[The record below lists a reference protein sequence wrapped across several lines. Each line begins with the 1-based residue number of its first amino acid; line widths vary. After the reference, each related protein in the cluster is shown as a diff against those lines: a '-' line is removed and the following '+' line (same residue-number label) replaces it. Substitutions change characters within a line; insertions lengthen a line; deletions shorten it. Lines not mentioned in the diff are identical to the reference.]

1 MLTHSDSLVTL
12 YRRANVSAFYA
23 VSSKTVKKQQ
33 SRKKSCQIVACFF
46 LDCLSRSIIK
56 SETCN
61 DNNCC
66 LINPSANQDRKS
78 PWYLFFHIY
87 SILVDYYDISNIVRK
102 LSQAIL
108 IPTKLGIIFV
118 KIMASPEVERSPLTS
133 PTNHQSR
140 GYPKSQSHL
149 SNSGEKRKML
159 NFRYVIPF
167 LSMAYIL
174 AI

>member
-1 MLTHSDSLVTL
+1 M
-12 YRRANVSAFYA
+12 
-23 VSSKTVKKQQ
+23 KKQQ
-33 SRKKSCQIVACFF
+33 SRKKVVKSLHVFF
-46 LDCLSRSIIK
+46 VDCLSKSIKK
-56 SETCN
+56 SETCD

-108 IPTKLGIIFV
+108 IPTKLGIISV

-159 NFRYVIPF
+159 NFRYVIPYV
-167 LSMAYIL
+167 SMAYYVCTSL
-174 AI
+174 LLSYLCASSSRNT

>member
-1 MLTHSDSLVTL
+1 M
-12 YRRANVSAFYA
+12 
-23 VSSKTVKKQQ
+23 KKQQ
-33 SRKKSCQIVACFF
+33 SRKKVVKSLHVFF
-46 LDCLSRSIIK
+46 VDCLSKSIKK
-56 SETCN
+56 SETCD

-108 IPTKLGIIFV
+108 TPTKLGIISVFR
-118 KIMASPEVERSPLTS
+118 IMASPEVERSPLTS

-159 NFRYVIPF
+159 NFRYVIPYV
-167 LSMAYIL
+167 SMAYYVPPCYL
-174 AI
+174 VTYVPVPA

>member
-1 MLTHSDSLVTL
+1 M
-12 YRRANVSAFYA
+12 
-23 VSSKTVKKQQ
+23 KKQQ
-33 SRKKSCQIVACFF
+33 SRKKVVKSLHVFF
-46 LDCLSRSIIK
+46 VDCLSKSIKK
-56 SETCN
+56 SETCD

-108 IPTKLGIIFV
+108 IPTKLGIISV

-159 NFRYVIPF
+159 NFRYVIPYV
-167 LSMAYIL
+167 SMAYVCTSLLLSYLYASSSINT
-174 AI
+174 

>member
-1 MLTHSDSLVTL
+1 MLTYSYSLVTL

-23 VSSKTVKKQQ
+23 VRLWRNNKVEKKVVKSKCV
-33 SRKKSCQIVACFF
+33 FF
-46 LDCLSRSIIK
+46 LIDCQNLLKRVRHVTTTTIVWQTQEQIKIENHRDISI
-56 SETCN
+56 
-61 DNNCC
+61 
-66 LINPSANQDRKS
+66 
-78 PWYLFFHIY
+78 FHIY
-87 SILVDYYDISNIVRK
+87 SILVDYHDISNIVRK

-108 IPTKLGIIFV
+108 IPTKLGIISV

-167 LSMAYIL
+167 LSMAYLL
-174 AI
+174 AT

>member
-1 MLTHSDSLVTL
+1 M
-12 YRRANVSAFYA
+12 
-23 VSSKTVKKQQ
+23 KKQQ
-33 SRKKSCQIVACFF
+33 SRKKVVKSLHVFF
-46 LDCLSRSIIK
+46 IDCLSKSIKK

-108 IPTKLGIIFV
+108 IPTKLGIISV

-159 NFRYVIPF
+159 NFRYVIPYV
-167 LSMAYIL
+167 SMAYVSPCYLVTYLCASSSINT
-174 AI
+174 